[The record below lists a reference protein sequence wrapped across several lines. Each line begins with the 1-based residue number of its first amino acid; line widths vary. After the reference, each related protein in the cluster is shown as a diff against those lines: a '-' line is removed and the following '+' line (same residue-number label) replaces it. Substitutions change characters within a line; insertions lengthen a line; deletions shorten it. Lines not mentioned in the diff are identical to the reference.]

1 MTTTFRSAI
10 RDALDEALADDER
23 VILFG
28 EDVAVAGGVFA
39 TTTGLYDKYGPERVF
54 DTPISELALAGA
66 GFGSAVTGLRPVLE
80 IMFGDFLTLAMDS
93 LVNQSTK
100 YWFLTEEQVS
110 VPLTIRSVV
119 GAGGRFGA
127 IHSQMPVSWFMGVPG
142 LKIVCPSTPA
152 DAKALLKASI
162 RDDNPV
168 LFFEHKRL
176 YTLEGDLNGATAE
189 LGKARI
195 AREGRDI
202 TIVTAMKGVHD
213 SLEAAEALDR
223 DGISAE
229 VIDLRTLRPFDA
241 DTVRASVEKTNRI
254 AVVEEGPQTGGWAGE
269 VLATVT
275 EQALGHLDDAWRMAT
290 PDTPIPYSPPLED
303 AFLPGA
309 DRIATEIRR
318 RLGRA

>member
-1 MTTTFRSAI
+1 
-10 RDALDEALADDER
+10 
-23 VILFG
+23 
-28 EDVAVAGGVFA
+28 
-39 TTTGLYDKYGPERVF
+39 
-54 DTPISELALAGA
+54 
-66 GFGSAVTGLRPVLE
+66 
-80 IMFGDFLTLAMDS
+80 
-93 LVNQSTK
+93 
-100 YWFLTEEQVS
+100 
-110 VPLTIRSVV
+110 VPLTIRSTV
-119 GAGGRFGA
+119 GGGAQFGA
-127 IHSQMPVSWFMGVPG
+127 IHSQMPISWFMGVPG
-142 LKIVCPSTPA
+142 LKLVGPSTPA
-152 DAKALLKASI
+152 DAKALLRAAI

-213 SLEAAEALDR
+213 SLEAAEALER

>member
-1 MTTTFRSAI
+1 MIEFRKAI
-10 RDALDEALADDER
+10 REALDEELERDES
-23 VILFG
+23 VIFFG
-28 EDVAVAGGVFA
+28 EDVAKPGGVFA
-39 TTTGLYDKYGPERVF
+39 VTPGLQERHGADRVF
-54 DTPISELALAGA
+54 DTPISELVLSGA
-66 GFGSAVTGLRPVLE
+66 AFGAAVTGLRPVIE
-80 IMFGDFLTLAMDS
+80 IMFGDFLPLAMDAI
-93 LVNQSTK
+93 VNQAAK
-100 YWFLTEEQVS
+100 YWYLSNEQAS
-110 VPLTIRSVV
+110 VPLVVRSTL

-152 DAKALLKASI
+152 DAKGLLKASI

-189 LGKARI
+189 LGKARV

-213 SLEAAEALDR
+213 SLEAAEALER

-269 VLATVT
+269 VLATVA